1 MKNPYILPIKI
12 KTPWK
17 NGLILSSMC
26 CEIGTCGK
34 IGVISLNVLLIEL
47 LKNDEDVVISIVD
60 LTGRAAEMLA
70 PQCPGKE

>member
-47 LKNDEDVVISIVD
+47 LNNDAVVISITD
-60 LTGRAAEMLA
+60 LTGRAAEMLT